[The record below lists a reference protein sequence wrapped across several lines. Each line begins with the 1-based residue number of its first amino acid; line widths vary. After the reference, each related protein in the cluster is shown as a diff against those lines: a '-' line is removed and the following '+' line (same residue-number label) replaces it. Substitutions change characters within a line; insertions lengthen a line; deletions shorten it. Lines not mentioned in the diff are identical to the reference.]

1 MHYQKMFPCSSDG
14 CRKRMEN
21 NIVGF
26 RPGQVIFPK
35 IAPVSFLKKHIP
47 KRFCMQTATQKGA

>member
-1 MHYQKMFPCSSDG
+1 
-14 CRKRMEN
+14 MEN

-35 IAPVSFLKKHIP
+35 IAPVSFLKKDIP
-47 KRFCMQTATQKGA
+47 KRLCMQTATQKGAWYNNKNQQTHLE